1 MRRPT
6 VRIILSAA
14 LAVICAGAWT
24 TAFAAGSA
32 VKAPEKYT
40 TLCASCHGP
49 KGDGNTPTA
58 EGLKAMVKVRDFTKG
73 DYMNARTD
81 AQLTKVIKEGG
92 ASSGMN
98 ALMIAFGSQLSDK
111 EVKDILVFIRS
122 VAKPPYKPKK

>member
-14 LAVICAGAWT
+14 LAVICAGTWT
-24 TAFAAGSA
+24 TASAAGG
-32 VKAPEKYT
+32 VTAPEKYT

-58 EGLKAMVKVRDFTKG
+58 EGLKAMVKVRDFTDGK
-73 DYMNARTD
+73 YMNARTD

-92 ASSGMN
+92 AAAGFN
-98 ALMIAFGSQLSDK
+98 PLMVAFGSQLSDK
-111 EVKDILVFIRS
+111 EVKDIVAFIRT